1 VLDRAAAGSGSEQV
15 AGLAKRL
22 EGRARA
28 GESPVAGRPRP
39 SWAPCVSTA
48 GHEEPRGKLGRPRSK
63 AKYTW
68 RPIVHEYR
76 EGTVKSTPVRG
87 VKELLKPFAYRRLE
101 PIVAPCA
108 SRGARGDSVPPEE

>member
-1 VLDRAAAGSGSEQV
+1 M
-15 AGLAKRL
+15 
-22 EGRARA
+22 
-28 GESPVAGRPRP
+28 
-39 SWAPCVSTA
+39 STA

-87 VKELLKPFAYRRLE
+87 VKELLKPFAYRQLE
-101 PIVAPCA
+101 PIVA
-108 SRGARGDSVPPEE
+108 RWLV